1 MGCGNVESL
10 ERVQQA
16 TGVDRFHY
24 LWAGLMKREQGTKRF
39 RTIFVFLREDFDFC
53 EPRIFHPFF
62 YCGAEVQH
70 IITPAEVLSPGYF
83 LLLVRL
89 LW

>member
-24 LWAGLMKREQGTKRF
+24 LWEGLMKREQGTKRF
-39 RTIFVFLREDFDFC
+39 AIFVCSPDFDGYFT
-53 EPRIFHPFF
+53 RFF
-62 YCGAEVQH
+62 VCGAEVQG
-70 IITPAEVLSPGYF
+70 VLSPGYF
-83 LLLVRL
+83 LLLVL
-89 LW
+89 LRCGR